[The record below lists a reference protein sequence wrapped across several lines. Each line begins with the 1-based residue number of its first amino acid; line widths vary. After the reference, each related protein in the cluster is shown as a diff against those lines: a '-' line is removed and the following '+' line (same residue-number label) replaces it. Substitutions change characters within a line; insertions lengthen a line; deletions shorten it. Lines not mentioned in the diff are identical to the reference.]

1 MPPVRR
7 RYSALINRLTG
18 DGTGRPQAAILD
30 ELRRALLDGQVPPGT
45 PIPVDEV
52 AALFGVSHIPVRE
65 SLKTLIGEG
74 LVEHRPNLGYTVA
87 MLTAT
92 ELHEMYLVREV
103 LESAA
108 LSAGVRA
115 ATPADDAEASSA
127 HQALDAAMRAH
138 DVRGYHQDSRRFHWA
153 LVRPCR
159 MRRLLGMLESAW
171 NVTEPLQAM
180 THVGD
185 PERVRLHTDHGEL
198 LAAFRARDTP
208 ALLRASHKHH
218 HRLRATLRG
227 LPRHTGL
234 FAEPPPAR

>member
-7 RYSALINRLTG
+7 RHSALINRLTG

-108 LSAGVRA
+108 RTAAVRA
-115 ATPADDAEASSA
+115 ATQADDAEASSA

-153 LVRPCR
+153 LVRPCGTA
-159 MRRLLGMLESAW
+159 RRVPCQGHSGAAARQ
-171 NVTEPLQAM
+171 PQAPPP
-180 THVGD
+180 V
-185 PERVRLHTDHGEL
+185 
-198 LAAFRARDTP
+198 ARD
-208 ALLRASHKHH
+208 
-218 HRLRATLRG
+218 
-227 LPRHTGL
+227 
-234 FAEPPPAR
+234 PARPASAHRPVRRDATRTLTLVEAAKYMFQVTAL